1 MRQNRG
7 GNHSIHVAI
16 DWRRRAHI
24 AKLLTDQDQMKGIA
38 TMKRI
43 ALIATSVLISAT
55 PAFAHA
61 GHGIASG
68 FMHPLLGWDH
78 LAAMLAVGAWGAML
92 GARAIWAAPLAFVAA
107 IIAGAA
113 LGMAGVELP
122 FVETMILASVV
133 VLVGFV
139 VTQVKMP
146 VWSGMAIIGLFA
158 LAHGFAHSSEMP
170 AIANAWVYG
179 AGFATATLMIHALGA
194 ITAMAVMKLRAVK
207 A

>member
-1 MRQNRG
+1 
-7 GNHSIHVAI
+7 
-16 DWRRRAHI
+16 
-24 AKLLTDQDQMKGIA
+24 
-38 TMKRI
+38 
-43 ALIATSVLISAT
+43 
-55 PAFAHA
+55 
-61 GHGIASG
+61 
-68 FMHPLLGWDH
+68 
-78 LAAMLAVGAWGAML
+78 
-92 GARAIWAAPLAFVAA
+92 
-107 IIAGAA
+107 
-113 LGMAGVELP
+113 
-122 FVETMILASVV
+122 

-158 LAHGFAHSSEMP
+158 LAHGFAHGSEMP